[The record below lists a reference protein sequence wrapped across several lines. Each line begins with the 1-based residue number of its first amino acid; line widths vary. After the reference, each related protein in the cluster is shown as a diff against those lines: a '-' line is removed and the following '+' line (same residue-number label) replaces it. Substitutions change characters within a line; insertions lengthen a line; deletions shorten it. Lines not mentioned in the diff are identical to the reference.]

1 MRIAADDLVFKG
13 KVEMR
18 DACSGEQWVC
28 VFGVFCCQNR
38 GLSRISRMTRIE
50 ESVLLPLSAF
60 ESVIG
65 LCENQSFD
73 FQTFCPEIE

>member
-1 MRIAADDLVFKG
+1 MRPFVNFNFPKKSESRIIAEGTDYCL
-13 KVEMR
+13 
-18 DACSGEQWVC
+18 
-28 VFGVFCCQNR
+28 NR
-38 GLSRISRMTRIE
+38 GLSRITQMTRIE
-50 ESVLLPLSAF
+50 EAVLLPLSAF